1 MPKAMRYVHVCVYKL
16 MLTHVREKCAH
27 RVHYAIVHRN
37 CIVYDTQRAHC
48 LFSQQVTNGI
58 RVLQSAM
65 CKCSFLTFEMQGT
78 MVCSLPAEHY
88 DKS

>member
-1 MPKAMRYVHVCVYKL
+1 MHVCI
-16 MLTHVREKCAH
+16 MLTHVREKCGH

-48 LFSQQVTNGI
+48 LFFSTSYQWHKSI
-58 RVLQSAM
+58 QSAM
-65 CKCSFLTFEMQGT
+65 CKCSFFTFEMQVT
-78 MVCSLPAEHY
+78 MVCSFPAEHC

>member
-1 MPKAMRYVHVCVYKL
+1 MHVCI
-16 MLTHVREKCAH
+16 MLTHVREKCGH

-65 CKCSFLTFEMQGT
+65 CKCFTFEMQGT